1 MSKAIYPLSCAWR
14 SSGCLC
20 PKRSFERQALKNE
33 DWGQVN
39 KRGTALLAP
48 TKMCQRSCERCFRRI
63 LRGLFTV
70 LLIIVVFLVLR
81 AFLNVPFGDSTR
93 GSGEITMLTFNI
105 WYSSEKMEE
114 RMAALGQVVQELDPD
129 FMIFQEISLA
139 NLPLL
144 EKQRWFSNYRLTP
157 PKVEARKLMTVSK
170 SCAVVLSRHKYAV
183 DNWKIFLYKRF
194 AKYRRALVIAEI
206 KDVIPSKSVDLLLG
220 GTHLAHDVPRALIR
234 EDQLMEAVQ
243 ILTPHEN
250 ACLLGDLNILDEIDG
265 ELVLPSPWI
274 DAWLS
279 VPGNTHSNGYTISQ
293 NTSPFA
299 SVRQRNGTSSGRLD
313 RVLCKLLD
321 FEVKEVRVVGNKLTK
336 SGILPSDHFGVFT
349 VIKPSVNTDKR
360 RKTSQTK
367 DEIYFKRP
375 PGWEKLIKN

>member
-1 MSKAIYPLSCAWR
+1 M
-14 SSGCLC
+14 
-20 PKRSFERQALKNE
+20 
-33 DWGQVN
+33 
-39 KRGTALLAP
+39 
-48 TKMCQRSCERCFRRI
+48 
-63 LRGLFTV
+63 TV
-70 LLIIVVFLVLR
+70 LLIIVVFLLLR
-81 AFLNVPFGDSTR
+81 AFLNVHFGVSTR
-93 GSGEITMLTFNI
+93 GSDEITMLTFNI
-105 WYSSEKMEE
+105 WYSSEKREE

-129 FMIFQEISLA
+129 FLIFQEISLG

-144 EKQRWFSNYRLTP
+144 EKQRWFSKYRLTP
-157 PKVEARKLMTVSK
+157 PKVDARKLMTVSK
-170 SCAVVLSRHKYAV
+170 SCAVILSRDKYAV
-183 DNWKIFLYKRF
+183 NNWKIFLYKSF
-194 AKYRRALVIAEI
+194 AKYRRSLVIAEI
-206 KDVIPSKSVDLLLG
+206 KDVIPWKNVDLLLG

-234 EDQLMEAVQ
+234 EEQLNEAVQ
-243 ILTPHEN
+243 ILAPHEN

-279 VPGNTHSNGYTISQ
+279 VPGNTHSGGYTISQ

-349 VIKPSVNTDKR
+349 VIRPSENTDKR

-367 DEIYFKRP
+367 DELYFKRP
-375 PGWEKLIKN
+375 PGWEKLNGSE